1 MKSISLCTI
10 ICIVLSCTH
19 KEVKTIGIIER
30 LDPAVGRIIG
40 DEAIVEVIADGFSW
54 SGGPLWIE
62 DQQTLI
68 FSDVPENT
76 IYK

>member
-30 LDPAVGRIIG
+30 LDAAIGRIIG
-40 DEAIVEVIADGFSW
+40 DEAIIEVIADGFNW
-54 SGGPLWIE
+54 SEGPLWIE
-62 DQQTLI
+62 DRQMLI
-68 FSDVPENT
+68 FSDLPEHT
-76 IYK
+76 I